1 MGGTI
6 VKEDV
11 HRHGIKMLR
20 LPVVEERVGYKR
32 TRIYTLVIEGRFPP
46 PVKLGARRIAWPE
59 HVIDKSALDRSDTE
73 NAKRGNRRDEPA
85 VRCFPDKPSAEFP
98 AEARTD

>member
-11 HRHGIKMLR
+11 RHSIKMLR
-20 LPVVEERVGYKR
+20 LPVVEERVGYMR

-59 HVIDKSALDRSDTE
+59 HVIDEYLAQKITESALDR
-73 NAKRGNRRDEPA
+73 NPC
-85 VRCFPDKPSAEFP
+85 VPPPSGSK
-98 AEARTD
+98 